1 MKKLYLQRLNWL
13 WLALFQLFFIPI
25 GLAQMGIGTTSPD
38 TSSMLDVR
46 STTKGFLAPRMT
58 TAQRNAIISP
68 ANGLVVYDTDLSSLY
83 FFNGTDWSAI
93 GSQGGA
99 NRINYVL
106 VKSEADFP
114 TPAAGVITLD
124 SKTLYEIN
132 GTIILNNSI
141 NLNGAYVI
149 GVDTNEDKLVRVG
162 GTIFSGNNGGSIR
175 NLVLSA
181 PGGTVFNIDASSG
194 TNNTL
199 VFQNSIVANSGSVG
213 TLSNFFMVFSNIV
226 QFSGNTNGI
235 IYNNITKLLLSN
247 QGWFPDNSGTFETFS
262 GSFLVIQKVGGFSQV
277 PAGSTGLRTTGI
289 SSIGISAMMQTVEFS
304 GTGTR
309 IAGSSP
315 WSGFNFTKEWHA
327 DGTGI
332 PVEKDDV
339 ASGNIFYNGPIAT
352 GFVQS
357 VANDSNK
364 FNLTGNSNSNTTTAV
379 KLFRMSSPV
388 SNRLQYD
395 GHEKR
400 IFQINASMSV
410 RGNNTGSF
418 FAFFIVKNGNSASS
432 LDETATLMRI
442 NTTADITPVSITGT
456 VSLNPGDFIEIWGQR
471 VSGSGTTNLSIF
483 SLNMSIN

>member
-1 MKKLYLQRLNWL
+1 MKNLYLKRQIYIWMF
-13 WLALFQLFFIPI
+13 LFQIIFVSTA
-25 GLAQMGIGTTSPD
+25 LAQMGIGTTTPD
-38 TSSMLDVR
+38 NSSMLDIR
-46 STTKGFLAPRMT
+46 SKSKGFLAPRMT

-83 FFNGTDWSAI
+83 FFNGTVWSAI

-99 NRINYVL
+99 TRIKYVL

-124 SKTLYEIN
+124 SQTLYEIN
-132 GTIILNNSI
+132 GTVILNNSI
-141 NLNGAYVI
+141 NLNGAYMI

-162 GTIFSGNNGGSIR
+162 GTIFSGNNGGSIK

-194 TNNTL
+194 TDKTL

-213 TLSNFFMVFSNIV
+213 TLSNFFMIFSNVI
-226 QFSGNTNGI
+226 QFTGNTNGI
-235 IYNNITKLLLSN
+235 TYNNITKCLLSN
-247 QGWFPDNSGTFETFS
+247 QGWFSDNGGTFEKLNGNFM
-262 GSFLVIQKVGGFSQV
+262 LIQKVGGFAEV
-277 PAGSTGLRTTGI
+277 PAGATGLDITGI
-289 SSIGISAMMQTVEFS
+289 TSIAVAAMLQSVGYT
-304 GTGTR
+304 GAGTR
-309 IAGSSP
+309 ISGNSP
-315 WSGFNFTKEWHA
+315 WPGFNFSKIWDV
-327 DGTGI
+327 DGSGI
-332 PVEKDDV
+332 PAEKDAL
-339 ASGNIFYNGPIAT
+339 ASGNIFYNGPIAS

-357 VANDSNK
+357 VANNSNK
-364 FNLTGNSNSNTTTAV
+364 FNLTGNGNTNTTTAV

-388 SNRLQYD
+388 FNRLQYD

-410 RGNNTGSF
+410 RGNNTGNF
-418 FAFFIVKNGNSASS
+418 FAFFIVKNGDPANT

-456 VSLNPGDFIEIWGQR
+456 VSMDPGDFIEIWGQR
-471 VSGSGTTNLSIF
+471 ISGSGTTDLSIF
-483 SLNMSIN
+483 SMNLSIN